1 MKKEFICI
9 VCPNS
14 CRITAEYNEQQIKHI
29 EGAQCKKGEE
39 FIKNEIKNPLRIFV
53 GSVKCRNGDY
63 QLVSVKTNKPIPKK
77 YMKQVAQKTH
87 ELVVE
92 APVEIGQ
99 MIIADVL
106 GQHADLVATRKVR
119 EKKINN

>member
-14 CRITAEYNEQQIKHI
+14 CRITAEYNEQVIKHI

-39 FIKNEIKNPLRIFV
+39 FIKNEIQNPLRTFV
-53 GSVKCRNGDY
+53 GSVKCSNGDY
-63 QLVSVKTNKPIPKK
+63 RLVSVKTNKPIPKK
-77 YMKQVAQKTH
+77 YMKQIAQKTH
-87 ELVVE
+87 KLVVE

-99 MIIADVL
+99 VIFSDVL

>member
-9 VCPNS
+9 ICPNS

-29 EGAQCKKGEE
+29 EGVRCKKGEE
-39 FIKNEIKNPLRIFV
+39 FIKNEIKNPLRTFV

-87 ELVVE
+87 ELVVK

-99 MIIADVL
+99 VIFSDVL
-106 GQHADLVATRKVR
+106 GQHADLVATRKIR
-119 EKKINN
+119 KKVL